1 MNMMDENGIETDNK
15 CGSNMRGKRAELIG
29 NVCDEGIVWTNVKT
43 GEQMIERY
51 ENLDEGN

>member
-1 MNMMDENGIETDNK
+1 MMDENGIETDNK
-15 CGSNMRGKRAELIG
+15 CGSNIRGKRAELIG

-43 GEQMIERY
+43 GEQTIERY